1 MIVSARIRRAQRL
14 HYHQAMHNDPTRSF
28 RLDGRVAFITGASSG
43 IGATLATAFAAA
55 GASVALV
62 ARRLERIEA
71 LAATISAGGGTA
83 LAVPLDVTDRAAISA
98 AFEFVE
104 RRLGVAQV
112 VVNNAGMADP
122 ALFLKMEAGAL
133 ERTMAT
139 NFTAPWNIA
148 AEAAKRMIGAGQHGS
163 IINVASVLA
172 LGAAPGY
179 SAYSASKGALLQMTR
194 SLALEFVRHRIR
206 VNALAPGWFVSEMNA
221 DYFASDKGK
230 AYIQRMPPG
239 RTGELHELVGPA
251 LLLASDAGSY
261 VNGVVLPVDGG
272 HHAALV

>member
-1 MIVSARIRRAQRL
+1 
-14 HYHQAMHNDPTRSF
+14 MHADPTQLF

-55 GASVALV
+55 GAAVALV

-71 LAATISAGGGTA
+71 LEASIRGAGGQA
-83 LAVPLDVTDRAAISA
+83 LAVPLDVTDRVAIGA
-98 AFEFVE
+98 AFELVAARF
-104 RRLGVAQV
+104 GVPDI

-122 ALFLKMEAGAL
+122 AVFLKMEAAAL

-139 NFTAPWNIA
+139 NFIAPWNIC
-148 AEAAKRMIGAGQHGS
+148 AEAAKRLVAAGKPGS

-179 SAYSASKGALLQMTR
+179 SAYSASKGALVQMTR

-221 DYFASDKGK
+221 AYFASDKGM
-230 AYIQRMPPG
+230 AYVQRMPPG
-239 RTGELHELVGPA
+239 RTGELQELVGPA
-251 LLLASDAGSY
+251 LLLASEAGSY
-261 VNGVVLPVDGG
+261 VNGVVLPVDGA

>member
-1 MIVSARIRRAQRL
+1 MQT
-14 HYHQAMHNDPTRSF
+14 DPTQGF

-55 GASVALV
+55 GAAVALV
-62 ARRLERIEA
+62 ARRLDRIEA
-71 LAATISAGGGTA
+71 LAASIEASGGRA
-83 LAVPLDVTDRAAISA
+83 LPVPLDVTDRAAITA
-98 AFEFVE
+98 AFDFVGA
-104 RRLGVAQV
+104 RLGVPDV
-112 VVNNAGMADP
+112 IVNNAGMADP
-122 ALFLKMEAGAL
+122 ALFLKTDAGAL

-139 NFTAPWNIA
+139 NFIAPWNIC
-148 AEAAKRMIGAGQHGS
+148 AEAAQRLVAAGKPGS

-179 SAYSASKGALLQMTR
+179 ASYSASKGALVQMTR

-221 DYFASDKGK
+221 EYFASDKGK

-239 RTGELHELVGPA
+239 RTGELQELVGPA

-261 VNGVVLPVDGG
+261 VNGVVLPVDGA

>member
-1 MIVSARIRRAQRL
+1 MQDDPLRL
-14 HYHQAMHNDPTRSF
+14 F
-28 RLDGRVAFITGASSG
+28 RLDGRVAFVTGASSG
-43 IGATLATAFAAA
+43 IGATLARALAAA

-62 ARRLERIEA
+62 ARRLERIES
-71 LAATISAGGGTA
+71 LAAAIEAEGGRA
-83 LAVPLDVTDRAAISA
+83 LPVVLDVTDRAAIPA
-98 AFEFVE
+98 AFDAVE
-104 RRLGVAQV
+104 RRFGIADV
-112 VVNNAGMADP
+112 VINNAGMAEP
-122 ALFLKMEAGAL
+122 SLFLRMDAGAL

-139 NFTAPWNIA
+139 NFTAPWHIA
-148 AEAAKRMIGAGQHGS
+148 AEAARRMIAADRPGS

-172 LGAAPGY
+172 LGNAPGY
-179 SAYSASKGALLQMTR
+179 SAYSASKGALVQMTR

-206 VNALAPGWFVSEMNA
+206 VNALAPGWFISEMNA

-239 RTGELHELVGPA
+239 RTGELHELVGPT

-261 VNGVVLPVDGG
+261 VNGVVLPVDGA